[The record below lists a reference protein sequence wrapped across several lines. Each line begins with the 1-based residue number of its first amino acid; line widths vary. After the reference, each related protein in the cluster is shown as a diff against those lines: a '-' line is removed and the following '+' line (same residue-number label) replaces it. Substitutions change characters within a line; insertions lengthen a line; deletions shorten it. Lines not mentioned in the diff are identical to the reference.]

1 MHVCNDFVSRE
12 AKGGLNGGILTVG
25 DVRSEA
31 EFEIEGCR
39 QCRRRLKIAS
49 GFGIGRKTSAQVL
62 LAVGEDD

>member
-1 MHVCNDFVSRE
+1 M
-12 AKGGLNGGILTVG
+12 NGGILTLG

-49 GFGIGRKTSAQVL
+49 GFGIGRKTSAQAL